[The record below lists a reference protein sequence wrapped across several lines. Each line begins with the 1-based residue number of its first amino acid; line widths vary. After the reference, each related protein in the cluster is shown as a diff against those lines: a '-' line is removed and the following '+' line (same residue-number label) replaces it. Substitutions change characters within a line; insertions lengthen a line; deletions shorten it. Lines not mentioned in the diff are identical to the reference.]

1 MSSTKPTDKINSF
14 GGGVE
19 DNDGVD
25 ADVDDEKP
33 HPLPLLPPWAPQ
45 KL

>member
-19 DNDGVD
+19 DNDDVD
-25 ADVDDEKP
+25 ADVDDEN
-33 HPLPLLPPWAPQ
+33 PLPLLPPWAPQ